1 MQPFDSFPKLLN
13 WWPPTPPP
21 QMPPG
26 VLRGDLY
33 LAYVHSQI
41 NPQTWTKDG
50 ANRSRLLT
58 VSQTFECLTPKTPP
72 STPLVSWG
80 AICLA
85 YIHFQMDL
93 QMCVKFGANRSSC
106 LTASPDLWICDTL
119 TLPQM
124 PPGVLRG
131 DLYLAYVHSQMNP
144 QTWTKVG
151 AHRTASPDFW
161 IVDPLK
167 KTQVTPL
174 EFRGAICL
182 MYIHSHMN
190 LHMCAKFGANQPS
203 RLVAFPEFVLRL
215 VRLYALTRAKT
226 RQKLHL
232 YINNYNCGLNM
243 LRSTSLSFF
252 TAIFLAFSHFSGT
265 LAEELMILCCSVTT
279 ELYI

>member
-1 MQPFDSFPKLLN
+1 MNLHMCAKFGVNRSSRLTASTYFWICDPLKPPEMPLWVKLYLAYVHSQTN
-13 WWPPTPPP
+13 PPTYTKFVANRCSRLTASPNFWIGDPLPPPP

-58 VSQTFECLTPKTPP
+58 ASQTFECLTPKTPP
-72 STPLVSWG
+72 SAPLVSWG

-167 KTQVTPL
+167 KPSDPPRVS
-174 EFRGAICL
+174 RG
-182 MYIHSHMN
+182 N
-190 LHMCAKFGANQPS
+190 LFD
-203 RLVAFPEFVLRL
+203 V
-215 VRLYALTRAKT
+215 
-226 RQKLHL
+226 
-232 YINNYNCGLNM
+232 
-243 LRSTSLSFF
+243 
-252 TAIFLAFSHFSGT
+252 
-265 LAEELMILCCSVTT
+265 
-279 ELYI
+279 